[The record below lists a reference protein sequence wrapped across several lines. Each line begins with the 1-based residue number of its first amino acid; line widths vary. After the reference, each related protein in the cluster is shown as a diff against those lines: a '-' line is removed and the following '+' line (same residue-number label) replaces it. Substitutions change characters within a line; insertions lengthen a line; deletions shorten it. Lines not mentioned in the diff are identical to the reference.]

1 MVVTPRWI
9 STLHYDMPWK
19 SKVVRNMFVEAQVD
33 CYLTQNNV
41 RLLNDTETPTPS
53 YTLLNASFGTDFY
66 AKGRRVV
73 SVHLTAHNILNRA
86 YQSHLNRL
94 KEGGIYDMGRN
105 FGIKVLVPIVGAR

>member
-1 MVVTPRWI
+1 
-9 STLHYDMPWK
+9 
-19 SKVVRNMFVEAQVD
+19 MFVEAQVD

-66 AKGRRVV
+66 AKGRRVL
-73 SVHLTAHNILNRA
+73 SLHFTAHNILNRA

-94 KEGGIYDMGRN
+94 KENGIYDMGRN
-105 FGIKVLVPIVGAR
+105 FGVKVLVPIVGGIVK